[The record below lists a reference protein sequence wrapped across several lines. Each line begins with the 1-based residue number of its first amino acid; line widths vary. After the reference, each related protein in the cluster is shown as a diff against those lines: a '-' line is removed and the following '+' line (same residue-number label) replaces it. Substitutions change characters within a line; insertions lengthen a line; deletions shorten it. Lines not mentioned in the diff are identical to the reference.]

1 MSWGFWP
8 SGAEKTDADGLG
20 IWIPGKDAIGS
31 DTQSDDD
38 EHATHSNEEASD
50 DDGSEEESGNDHSDG
65 GQIVGIAGRFG
76 ALAID
81 EREEGSEASE
91 E

>member
-8 SGAEKTDADGLG
+8 PGAEKTDADGLG

-38 EHATHSNEEASD
+38 EHAPHSTEEASD
-50 DDGSEEESGNDHSDG
+50 DDDSEEESDSDHPDA
-65 GQIVGIAGRFG
+65 GQIIGIAGRFG
-76 ALAID
+76 ALAIE
-81 EREEGSEASE
+81 EREESEASE
-91 E
+91 